1 MIAMIILMSFIV
13 VCITS
18 VYLYCF
24 IFNFYIIQSTIEENV
39 CALGQFRC
47 SNGQC
52 ISERLKCNAIKDCL
66 DGSDEMTD
74 DCMGMLNPFI

>member
-1 MIAMIILMSFIV
+1 MKIKTIN
-13 VCITS
+13 
-18 VYLYCF
+18 
-24 IFNFYIIQSTIEENV
+24 IFFTDENV

-66 DGSDEMTD
+66 DGSDELSD
-74 DCMGMLNPFI
+74 DCLGKFFNLSKFLLSNF